1 MNTTDE
7 RLKNLP
13 IQRVKNILL
22 SPTTEWP
29 VIAAETTTPKE
40 LYLKY
45 VMLLAAIPA
54 VGMFI
59 GMAVVGVITLPHLG
73 TYRLDFGTGIAHAIL
88 HYAMSLGLVWVVALI
103 IDGLAP
109 KFGSEKN
116 FNQSLKLVAYAMT
129 PGWIAGILN
138 IRGFVGFGIVFGHE
152 MCPGWIAGI
161 LNILPSLGLLAVLAS
176 LYGVY
181 LLYIGL
187 APMKNTPAKKQAS
200 YFGVSLVCTILA
212 VIIMAEVLV
221 PFRPAQPKA
230 QPRMTLSEA
239 KALQDAVMKQFE
251 KTGDIPNKKLEE
263 AGKTK

>member
-29 VIAAETTTPKE
+29 VIAAESTTPKE

-59 GMAVVGVITLPHLG
+59 GMTMVGISVPFLG
-73 TYRLDFGTGIAHAIL
+73 NLRIDFGTGIAQAIMQ
-88 HYAMSLGLVWVVALI
+88 YAMSLGMVWVMALI

-116 FNQSLKLVAYAMT
+116 FIQSLKLVAYAMT

-138 IRGFVGFGIVFGHE
+138 I
-152 MCPGWIAGI
+152 
-161 LNILPSLGLLAVLAS
+161 LPSLGMLAVLAS
-176 LYGVY
+176 LYGLY

-187 APMKNTPAKKQAS
+187 APMKNPPAERQAS
-200 YFGVSLVCTILA
+200 YFGVSLACAILA
-212 VIIMAEVLV
+212 GIVMAAVMVAL
-221 PFRPAQPKA
+221 RPAPPMPVISA
-230 QPRMTLSEA
+230 DARA

-251 KTGDIPNKKLEE
+251 KTGDILNKKLEE

>member
-59 GMAVVGVITLPHLG
+59 GHSIVGFTLPILG
-73 TYRLDFGTGIAHAIL
+73 TYRVDFGAGIAHAIM
-88 HYAMSLGLVWVVALI
+88 HYAMSLGLVWVMALI

-116 FNQSLKLVAYAMT
+116 FIQSLKLVAYSMT
-129 PGWIAGILN
+129 PY
-138 IRGFVGFGIVFGHE
+138 
-152 MCPGWIAGI
+152 WIAGI
-161 LNILPSLGLLAVLAS
+161 LNILPSLAMLAALAS
-176 LYGVY
+176 LYGLY

-187 APMKNTPAKKQAS
+187 APMKNPPAERQAS
-200 YFGVSLVCTILA
+200 YFGVSLVCALVAGIVMAA
-212 VIIMAEVLV
+212 VMAALQ
-221 PFRPAQPKA
+221 PAPPK
-230 QPRMTLSEA
+230 PPVDVRA
-239 KALQDAVMKQFE
+239 KALQDAFLNQIE
-251 KTGDIPNKKLEE
+251 KTGDILNKKLEE